1 MVFIVFILFLILQRL
16 AELYVSSK
24 NEKWLLKNGAV
35 EYGKEHYPFM
45 VSMHTLFII
54 SVIAEYIW
62 RDDTIASYPLIILF
76 FVLIVIKVIVIS
88 TLGHYWNTKIYKV
101 PGTIPVATG
110 IYKYVKHPN
119 YIIVVL
125 EIAII
130 PLAFGL
136 YYTAMIFSLLN
147 AAMLYVRIKKENEV
161 LAM

>member
-1 MVFIVFILFLILQRL
+1 MIFIIFILFLIFQRL

-24 NEKWLLKNGAV
+24 NEKWLLRNGAI

-45 VSMHTLFII
+45 VAMHTLFII

-62 RDDTIASYPLIILF
+62 RDDTIVSYPLIILF
-76 FVLIVIKVIVIS
+76 FLLIVIKAIVIS

-101 PGTIPVATG
+101 PGTRPVATG
-110 IYKYVKHPN
+110 IYKYIKHPN
-119 YIIVVL
+119 YIIVIC
-125 EIAII
+125 EIAVI

-136 YYTAMIFSLLN
+136 YYTAIAFTILN
-147 AAMLYVRIKKENEV
+147 AIMLTVRIKKENEV

>member
-1 MVFIVFILFLILQRL
+1 MIFIIFILFLVFQRL

-35 EYGKEHYPFM
+35 QYGKVHYPFM
-45 VSMHTLFII
+45 VAMHTLFII
-54 SVIAEYIW
+54 SVITEYIW
-62 RDDTIASYPLIILF
+62 RDDTIVSYPLIIFF

-101 PGTIPVATG
+101 PGTRPVATG
-110 IYKYVKHPN
+110 IYKYIKHPN
-119 YIIVVL
+119 YIIVIC
-125 EIAII
+125 EIAVI

-136 YYTAMIFSLLN
+136 YYTAVTFSILN
-147 AAMLYVRIKKENEV
+147 AVMLYVRIKKENEV